1 MRVHVGNGS
10 VYLREYV
17 NVDLPLPSVF
27 LAKERPDLVAQ
38 YSTLEHEYY
47 ARHQNK
53 SVETWRSGP
62 LSQDTVCDAY
72 GSFTFLPVRD
82 GSVSEI
88 LSRQVVEH
96 LDRSEVRRALTES
109 HRALRPNGIL
119 RIDVPDPDETMREYL
134 RSGDEFYL
142 RHLFGPRRNQYG
154 FHTHYTREM
163 LTGLVESYGF
173 QFEAEE
179 PNIHLYPAFCLS
191 FRRT

>member
-1 MRVHVGNGS
+1 M
-10 VYLREYV
+10 
-17 NVDLPLPSVF
+17 DLPLPSVY

-47 ARHQNK
+47 ARHTNK

-62 LSQDTVCDAY
+62 LSQETVCDAY

-109 HRALRPNGIL
+109 HRALQPNGLL
-119 RIDVPDPDETMREYL
+119 RIDVPDPDETMREFL
-134 RSGDEFYL
+134 RTGDEFYL

-163 LTGLVESYGF
+163 LTNLVEGYGF
-173 QFEAEE
+173 QFDKEE

-191 FRRT
+191 FKKA